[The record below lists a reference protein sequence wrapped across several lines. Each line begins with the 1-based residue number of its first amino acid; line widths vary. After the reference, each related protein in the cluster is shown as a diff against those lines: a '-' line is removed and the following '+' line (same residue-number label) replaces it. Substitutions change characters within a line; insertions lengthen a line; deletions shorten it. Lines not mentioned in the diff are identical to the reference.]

1 MQPIIGLTMKNLVLG
16 ALTLALFIT
25 NAQAEKMH
33 QADSTAPNILLI
45 MVDDLNDYQ
54 GVFGGHPQVKTPNID
69 KLAASAVRF
78 TNMQTN
84 TPVCQPSRNSL
95 FTGVYPHDSGDFGWT
110 AKYKHPVLKHNKT
123 IMELF
128 NENGYFT
135 LGTGK
140 LMHGNKTPEWQ
151 EWGNE
156 VKHNYGPTIFDGKN
170 LTATKKVP
178 APFRNIGA
186 IDGSF
191 GRLSEGGVSL
201 GKKGEAGWV
210 MGWTKAPFRYLSEND
225 RDLLPDEA
233 HAKWAEEKFTE
244 LANKTSKQP
253 FFMGV
258 GFVRPHTPLYAPDRF
273 FDMYPLESIT
283 LTPWMKN
290 DVDDTHFKENFPE
303 NGKGLKY
310 YRELVASYDGD
321 REKAMK
327 VFLQAYLA
335 CITFMDEQ
343 VGKVIDAL
351 ESHPSLNKN
360 TIIVFTSDHGWQ
372 MGEKN
377 YLFKNSPWEESAHIP
392 LIIRP
397 VISATNNKVSNT
409 SVEHPVSLI
418 DIFPTLVDYANLKG
432 DHRNND
438 KGGRLGG
445 FSLRPLLESKNSGES
460 APQSWQ
466 GPNGALTVVGN
477 YANSGKEKSVA
488 KQNYSYRT
496 KDFRY
501 IRYSDGQEEL
511 YNHKKDPYEWKNIAK
526 QKEYQTIVKQLK
538 REVTAILGASIDSA
552 L

>member
-1 MQPIIGLTMKNLVLG
+1 MSKKLLVSLS
-16 ALTLALFIT
+16 LIMLASL
-25 NAQAEKMH
+25 QATANDSDLVKHSEKP
-33 QADSTAPNILLI
+33 QNVLLI

-69 KLAASAVRF
+69 KLASQSIRF

-95 FTGVYPHDSGDFGWT
+95 FTGVYPHDSADFGWT
-110 AKYKHPVLKHNKT
+110 AKYKQPVLKHNKT

-156 VKHNYGPTIFDGKN
+156 VRHNYGPTLFDGKK
-170 LTATKKVP
+170 LTATKNVP
-178 APFRNIGA
+178 APFRDIGA

-191 GRLSEGGVSL
+191 GRLSEGGVSV

-210 MGWTKAPFRYLSEND
+210 MGWTKAPFRYLNEND

-233 HAKWAEEKFTE
+233 HAKWASEKFAE
-244 LANKTSKQP
+244 LANKKAKQP

-283 LTPWMKN
+283 LAPWMKN
-290 DVDDTHFKENFPE
+290 DVDDTHFNENFPE

-310 YRELVASYDGD
+310 YRTLVASYDGD

-351 ESHPSLNKN
+351 ASHPSLNNN
-360 TIIVFTSDHGWQ
+360 TMIVFTSDHGWQ

-377 YLFKNSPWEESAHIP
+377 YLFKNSPWEESARIP
-392 LIIRP
+392 LLIRPAIGP
-397 VISATNNKVSNT
+397 VISSANDKVTNT
-409 SVEHPVSLI
+409 TVEHPVSLI

-432 DHRNND
+432 DHRKNK
-438 KGGRLGG
+438 KGGKLGG
-445 FSLRPLLESKNSGES
+445 FSLRPFIEDPTTQNW
-460 APQSWQ
+460 P

-477 YANSGKEKSVA
+477 YANSGKEKHVA

-496 KDFRY
+496 KQWRY
-501 IRYSDGQEEL
+501 IHYSNGAQEL
-511 YNHKKDPYEWKNIAK
+511 YNHDDDPHEWNNIAAHK
-526 QKEYQTIVKQLK
+526 QNQLIVKQLK
-538 REVTAILGASIDSA
+538 NEISAIIGQDL
-552 L
+552 

>member
-1 MQPIIGLTMKNLVLG
+1 MSKKLLVSLSLILLASLQANANDSDLIKDSEKPKNV
-16 ALTLALFIT
+16 
-25 NAQAEKMH
+25 
-33 QADSTAPNILLI
+33 LLI

-69 KLAASAVRF
+69 KLASQSIRF

-110 AKYKHPVLKHNKT
+110 DKYKHPVLKHNKT

-156 VKHNYGPTIFDGKN
+156 VRHNYGPTIFDGKN
-170 LTATKKVP
+170 LTATQNVP
-178 APFRNIGA
+178 APFRDIGA

-201 GKKGEAGWV
+201 GKKGQAGWV
-210 MGWTKAPFRYLSEND
+210 MGWTKAPFRYLNEND

-233 HAKWAEEKFTE
+233 HAKWAREKFAE
-244 LANKTSKQP
+244 LANKNTKQP

-273 FDMYPLESIT
+273 FDMYPLESIA
-283 LTPWMKN
+283 LAPWMKN
-290 DVDDTHFKENFPE
+290 DADDTHFNENFPE

-321 REKAMK
+321 REKAMRI
-327 VFLQAYLA
+327 FLQAYLA

-351 ESHPSLNKN
+351 ASHPSLNNN
-360 TIIVFTSDHGWQ
+360 TMIVFTSDHGWQ

-377 YLFKNSPWEESAHIP
+377 YLFKNSPWEESTRIP

-397 VISATNNKVSNT
+397 VISPVNIKTSNIE
-409 SVEHPVSLI
+409 VEHPVSLI

-432 DHRNND
+432 AHLKND
-438 KGGRLGG
+438 KGGKLGG
-445 FSLRPLLESKNSGES
+445 FSLRPFIENPKTQN
-460 APQSWQ
+460 WQ
-466 GPNGALTVVGN
+466 GPNGALTVIGN

-496 KDFRY
+496 KGWRY
-501 IRYSDGQEEL
+501 IRYSNGQEEL
-511 YNHKKDPYEWKNIAK
+511 YNHNKDPHDWNNLATDKQSQAVRITLKN
-526 QKEYQTIVKQLK
+526 
-538 REVTAILGASIDSA
+538 EVSSIIGHKF
-552 L
+552 